1 MIFEKQGIDRLNTEG
16 FRPKITLEMAAL
28 RYLEEKA
35 EKTSLETDI
44 YLLKEMI
51 KICGTLPINEINN
64 ETLKVFVNSR
74 KIQGIKNKTIN
85 SALAV
90 VRHICNLAS
99 SSWRLPNGMTW
110 LEHRPVITLL
120 DLNDQRPPRPI
131 SWKEQERL
139 LEALPFHL
147 KDTTLFILNTG
158 VRSNVVCQL
167 RWEWE
172 YQFNIAGKQCS
183 LFIVPRRYVKGR
195 KQEKIIVC
203 NSVAQQVIDNQRG
216 RHDEFVFTFYRVTK
230 EDNKPTYKP
239 IRSLHNTAWQRVR
252 REVGLDDL
260 HVHDLRHTVGMRLR
274 MAGVAERTQDEI
286 LWHSNSGM
294 SSHYAAAQIREIYDA
309 LELISKKGD
318 YEESMDLLTL
328 LRQAKLKSR
337 VEQT

>member
-1 MIFEKQGIDRLNTEG
+1 MKVELSPVLRGTVFTPTLRETMETVEQATKNALQRILFDLTDKEKQFLCSMYEKDQKWQYLDFDHIKDLPAIKWKLMNIKKMNPLKREEAL
-16 FRPKITLEMAAL
+16 MALKMAL
-28 RYLEEKA
+28 RFKYL
-35 EKTSLETDI
+35 
-44 YLLKEMI
+44 
-51 KICGTLPINEINN
+51 G
-64 ETLKVFVNSR
+64 
-74 KIQGIKNKTIN
+74 
-85 SALAV
+85 V

-120 DLNDQRPPRPI
+120 ELNDQRPPRPI
-131 SWKEQERL
+131 SWKE
-139 LEALPFHL
+139 
-147 KDTTLFILNTG
+147 
-158 VRSNVVCQL
+158 
-167 RWEWE
+167 
-172 YQFNIAGKQCS
+172 
-183 LFIVPRRYVKGR
+183 
-195 KQEKIIVC
+195 QEKIIVC

-230 EDNKPTYKP
+230 EETKPTYKP